1 MESVPYDH
9 DEMEYQCS
17 IASLSKDGE
26 FTMHPWQH
34 RPAGIQRRSVNPLP
48 VALFCYRP
56 AVKSPEPSV
65 QQPDTEPQCV
75 CRCQHDAGE
84 PHKHDHEPSIE
95 TLYEESDWVDVSPN
109 SSLSPQSRKAIKH
122 ELKHASTRMTLSKL
136 VDNPKAFRAELDAWL
151 GPQASKLDRPIG
163 LIEVFT
169 GKALLSQTFERIT
182 GKASIKLGFE
192 HGQDFNR
199 VNDRRLLL
207 LLIAYVQPDHV
218 WFSWPCTHWGPW
230 CHLNVSKSPEA
241 KN

>member
-1 MESVPYDH
+1 MT
-9 DEMEYQCS
+9 MMRWN
-17 IASLSKDGE
+17 SLSKDGE
-26 FTMHPWQH
+26 FTVHPWQH

-122 ELKHASTRMTLSKL
+122 ELKHASTCMTLSKL
-136 VDNPKAFRAELDAWL
+136 VLTIQKHSVRSWMHGWVHKL
-151 GPQASKLDRPIG
+151 ASLTVP
-163 LIEVFT
+163 L
-169 GKALLSQTFERIT
+169 A
-182 GKASIKLGFE
+182 
-192 HGQDFNR
+192 
-199 VNDRRLLL
+199 
-207 LLIAYVQPDHV
+207 
-218 WFSWPCTHWGPW
+218 
-230 CHLNVSKSPEA
+230 
-241 KN
+241 